1 MHTLKEVRV
10 NTKQFG
16 LVLVTVFIAGLLG
29 GVAAS
34 TLFPRPSR
42 IAKVLKAERFE
53 VVDKD
58 GKPRALLGVLGT
70 GEPGL
75 QLYDQDENGRVDLSL
90 KPSGRPGLEL
100 SDRNARVRA
109 AFGYTEI
116 VVPDTGKIEQRQIS
130 SVVLFDQEGKVLWHV
145 P

>member
-1 MHTLKEVRV
+1 M

-16 LVLVTVFIAGLLG
+16 AVLVTVFIAGLLG

-34 TLFPRPSR
+34 ALFPRPSR
-42 IAKVLKAERFE
+42 IATVLKAERFE

-58 GKPRALLGVLGT
+58 GRPRALLGVLGT

-90 KPSGRPGLEL
+90 KANGRPGLEL
-100 SDRNARVRA
+100 SDSNARVRA
-109 AFGYTEI
+109 AFGSTEI
-116 VVPDTGKIEQRQIS
+116 VAPDTGQVERRQVS
-130 SVVLFDQEGKVLWHV
+130 SVMLFDQDGKVLWQV

>member
-1 MHTLKEVRV
+1 M
-10 NTKQFG
+10 NPKQFG
-16 LVLVTVFIAGLLG
+16 LVLVIVFIAGLLG
-29 GVAAS
+29 GVAAN
-34 TLFPRPSR
+34 TLLLRPSS
-42 IAKVLKAERFE
+42 IATVLKAERFE
-53 VVDKD
+53 VVDKE
-58 GKPRALLGVLGT
+58 GKPRALLGVLGN

-90 KPSGRPGLEL
+90 NPGGRPGLEL
-100 SDRNARVRA
+100 SDRNERVRA

-116 VVPDTGKIEQRQIS
+116 VMPDTGQIEQRQVG

>member
-1 MHTLKEVRV
+1 V
-10 NTKQFG
+10 NTKQFS

-29 GVAAS
+29 GVAAG

-58 GKPRALLGVLGT
+58 GEPRALLGVLSS

-75 QLYDQDENGRVDLSL
+75 QLYDRDENGRIDLSL
-90 KPSGRPGLEL
+90 KANGRPGLEL

-109 AFGYTEI
+109 ALGSTEI
-116 VVPDTGKIEQRQIS
+116 VVPDTGQVERRQVS
-130 SVVLFDQEGKVLWHV
+130 SVVLFDQDGKVLWQV